1 MTIQGHFVPEE
12 MGTLPFVWRH
22 KWNMVRAFCGW
33 VLAVSILLVS
43 CQTHA
48 DPRPWTLDR
57 YKHVAWTGK
66 NGAPTGVTS
75 LAQTLD
81 GYLWIGTDHGLFR
94 FDGARFERFEEQS
107 PARRSVYGLYA
118 SSDGGLWVSYESGG
132 VDFLEG
138 GHVTQYGSKAGLPNN
153 AIIEGFAE
161 DSRGAIWLY
170 GAGYLYTH
178 VGDHWKS
185 IGGDLG
191 LKSGYAPDLLIARDG
206 AFWVGTA
213 AGLFYRAANARQ
225 FVPLE
230 QEGYVSHIVEA
241 PDGSIWVA
249 HLRGA
254 IERWTTSKGMPV
266 RSPGRITMT
275 STERMLFDQQGGL
288 WLNGLGDGVRHLAAN
303 EINQNTDLSALNAK
317 VEVFNSSNGLSGDYA
332 WPLLIDREGNTWV
345 GTGAGLD
352 RFSRSNFTPA
362 PFPSGTHD
370 FALTAGVDGAV
381 WTGSSSKPVMELK
394 DSQVR
399 TFEVPPYTLAAYADR
414 EGAVYIGGTTGIW
427 KMSETGAEHLA
438 NRPNADAEA
447 FALVL
452 AITKDLHDTLWVS
465 AGGPTGAGLYTWA
478 KGQWKKSAISGTPRA
493 DFTDDKG
500 RVWLGYRDNRIVV
513 ADGDNATTLGPLQG
527 VAIGDTKAFQQDG
540 DRLWIG
546 GSDGLGY
553 MDGLRLKMARLADGG
568 PLKNVTGI
576 VFSARG
582 DLWVHTLDG
591 VFQLPA
597 NDVRQAEV
605 DSSHPMHFRKFGTLD
620 GLPGSPA
627 LQFPLP
633 SAIKSTDGRLW
644 FATSN
649 GVVWLDP
656 AQLISNTLPPQV
668 IIDSVEA
675 DGKTY
680 KPEDGLTLPA
690 HTENIRIGFS
700 VLSMTMP
707 ERVDAKIRMR
717 GLDDDWRDVGSQR
730 EVSYSNLRPGN
741 HHFDVIGANE
751 DGVWNKA
758 GRGIGFSIKPAFY
771 QTAWFVV
778 LCICLAALALWQAFA
793 FRLRQVHRR
802 LHVRLEARH
811 AERERIARDLHDTL
825 LQGFPGLLMKVQ
837 VGVDRLPLPEEA
849 ADRQFLNKTLD
860 QARGLIVESRDQVSR
875 LRSEE
880 YSSFA
885 EVISSFD
892 KDHASH
898 PGMTLNASV
907 EGHERRLNREIFEE
921 VSFVMKEAMCNA
933 YAHSDGNLLTVRL
946 DYRHD
951 ALFLEVHDNG
961 TGIDQGILDAGER
974 PGHWGLMGMRERA
987 KQMSAKL
994 SIESLPRT
1002 GTRVT
1007 LSIPARIAY
1016 ATSPG
1021 AGLFSWFKR

>member
-1 MTIQGHFVPEE
+1 MTIHGHFV
-12 MGTLPFVWRH
+12 FAWRH
-22 KWNMVRAFCGW
+22 KWNMVRAFCGS
-33 VLAVSILLVS
+33 VLATSILLAS
-43 CQTHA
+43 CPTHA

-66 NGAPTGVTS
+66 NGAPTGVSS

-94 FDGARFERFEEQS
+94 FDGARFKRLEEQS
-107 PARRSVYGLYA
+107 PSRRSVYGLYA
-118 SSDGGLWVSYESGG
+118 SSDGGLWISYESGG
-132 VDFLEG
+132 VDFLKG
-138 GHVTQYGSKAGLPNN
+138 GHVTQYGSKAGLPDN
-153 AIIEGFAE
+153 ALIEGFTE
-161 DSRGAIWLY
+161 DNHGAIWLY
-170 GAGYLYTH
+170 GAGYLYTL
-178 VGDHWKS
+178 VAEHWKS

-191 LKSGYAPDLLIARDG
+191 LKSGYAPALLIARDG
-206 AFWVGTA
+206 AFWAGTA
-213 AGLFYRAANARQ
+213 AGLFYRAADAKQ

-230 QEGYVSHIVEA
+230 QGAYVSHIVEA

-254 IERWTTSKGMPV
+254 IERWTPGKGMPV
-266 RSPGRITMT
+266 RAPGSITTT
-275 STERMLFDQQGGL
+275 STERMLFDRQGGL
-288 WLNGLGDGVRHLAAN
+288 WLNGLGDGVRHLSSNA
-303 EINQNTDLSALNAK
+303 INQDADLSSLNAK
-317 VEVFNSSNGLSGDYA
+317 IESFNSSNGLSGDYA

-370 FALTAGVDGAV
+370 FALTTGVDGAV

-399 TFEVPPYTLAAYADR
+399 TFDVPPYTLAAYADR

-478 KGQWKKSAISGTPRA
+478 KGHWKKSAISGTPRT

-500 RVWLGYRDNRIVV
+500 RIWLGYRNNRIVV
-513 ADGDNATTLGPLQG
+513 ADGDNPTTLGPLQG

-540 DRLWIG
+540 HRLWIG

-553 MDGLRLKMARLADGG
+553 MDGLRLKMVRLADGG
-568 PLKNVTGI
+568 SLKNVTGI

-591 VFQLPA
+591 VFQLPV

-605 DSSHPMHFRKFGTLD
+605 DSSYPIHFRKFGTLD

-633 SAIKSTDGRLW
+633 SAVKSTDGRLW

-656 AQLISNTLPPQV
+656 AQLISNPLPPQV

-675 DGKTY
+675 DGKIY
-680 KPEDGLTLPA
+680 KPEDGLILPA
-690 HTENIRIGFS
+690 HTENIRIAFS

-717 GLDDDWRDVGSQR
+717 SLDNDWRDVGSQR
-730 EVSYSNLRPGN
+730 EVSYSNLGPGH

-751 DGVWNKA
+751 DGVWNNA
-758 GRGIGFSIKPAFY
+758 GRGIEFSIKPAFY
-771 QTAWFVV
+771 QTAWFIV
-778 LCICLAALALWQAFA
+778 LCICLAVLALWQAFV
-793 FRLRQVHRR
+793 FRLRQVNRR
-802 LHVRLEARH
+802 LRVRLEARH

-849 ADRQFLNKTLD
+849 VERQFLNQTLD
-860 QARGLIVESRDQVSR
+860 QARGIIVESRDQVSR

-880 YSSFA
+880 YGNLA
-885 EVISSFD
+885 EVMSFFD
-892 KDHASH
+892 KEHASH
-898 PGMTLNASV
+898 PGMTLDASIV
-907 EGHERRLNREIFEE
+907 GHERKLNREIFEE

-933 YAHSDGNLLTVRL
+933 YAHSEGSLLTVRL

-951 ALFLEVHDNG
+951 ALLLEVHDNG
-961 TGIDQGILDAGER
+961 TGIDQAILDTGER

-994 SIESLPRT
+994 SIESLPGN

-1016 ATSPG
+1016 ATSPRT
-1021 AGLFSWFKR
+1021 GLFPWFKR

>member
-1 MTIQGHFVPEE
+1 MPIRGFFVPEQ
-12 MGTLPFVWRH
+12 MGILHFASRH
-22 KWNMVRAFCGW
+22 KWNMARWFCGW
-33 VLAVSILLVS
+33 TLAIGVLLVP

-48 DPRPWTLDR
+48 VSRPWTLDR

-66 NGAPTGVTS
+66 NGAPTGVSS

-94 FDGARFERFEEQS
+94 FDGTRFRRFEEQS
-107 PARRSVYGLYA
+107 PSRRAVYGLFA
-118 SSDGGLWVSYESGG
+118 GSDGSLWVSYESGG
-132 VDFLEG
+132 IDLLKD
-138 GHVTQYGSKAGLPNN
+138 GHVTRYGSKAGLPDN
-153 AIIEGFAE
+153 ALIEGIAE
-161 DSRGAIWLY
+161 DNHGAIWLY
-170 GAGYLYTH
+170 GAGYLYTRF
-178 VGDHWKS
+178 GEHWKS

-191 LKSGYAPDLLIARDG
+191 LKSGYAPALLVARDG

-213 AGLFYRAANARQ
+213 VGLFYRAANAQQ
-225 FVPLE
+225 FLPLE
-230 QEGYVSHIVEA
+230 QAGYVSHIVEA

-266 RSPGRITMT
+266 RTPGSITTT

-288 WLNGLGDGVRHLAAN
+288 WLNGLGDGIRHIAPNAISPN
-303 EINQNTDLSALNAK
+303 ADLSALNAK
-317 VEVFNSSNGLSGDYA
+317 VELFNSSNGLSGDYA

-370 FALTAGVDGAV
+370 FALATGVDGAI

-394 DSQVR
+394 DSQVKA
-399 TFEVPPYTLAAYADR
+399 FDVPPYTLAAYADR
-414 EGAVYIGGTTGIW
+414 KGAVYIGGTTGIW
-427 KMSETGAEHLA
+427 KMSDAGAEHLA
-438 NRPNADAEA
+438 DRPNPDAQS

-452 AITKDLHDTLWVS
+452 AITKDFHDTLWVS

-478 KGQWKKSAISGTPRA
+478 KGQWKKSAINGTPRT

-500 RVWLGYRDNRIVV
+500 RVWLGYRSNRIVV
-513 ADGDNATTLGPLQG
+513 ADGENATTLGPDQG
-527 VAIGDTKAFQQDG
+527 VTIGDTKAFQQDG
-540 DRLWIG
+540 QRLWIG

-553 MDGLRLKMARLADGG
+553 IDGKRLKMVRLADGG
-568 PLKNVTGI
+568 SLKNVTGI
-576 VFSARG
+576 VFSEFG

-591 VFQLPA
+591 VFQLPVK
-597 NDVRQAEV
+597 DVRQAEI
-605 DSSHPMHFRKFGTLD
+605 DSSYPMHFRKFGTLD

-633 SAIKSTDGRLW
+633 SVAKSTDGRLW

-656 AQLISNTLPPQV
+656 AQLISNPLPPQV

-675 DGKTY
+675 DGKAY
-680 KPEDGLTLPA
+680 KSEGDLALPV
-690 HTENIRIGFS
+690 HTENIRIAFS
-700 VLSMTMP
+700 VPGMTMP

-717 GLDDDWRDVGSQR
+717 GLDKDWRDVGSQR
-730 EVSYSNLRPGN
+730 EVSYSNLRPG
-741 HHFDVIGANE
+741 HYHFDVIGANE
-751 DGVWNKA
+751 DGVWNNA
-758 GRGIGFSIKPAFY
+758 GRGIEFSIKPAFY

-778 LCICLAALALWQAFA
+778 VCACLAAIALWQAFA
-793 FRLRQVHRR
+793 FRLRQVNRR
-802 LHVRLEARH
+802 LRVRLEARH

-825 LQGFPGLLMKVQ
+825 LQSFPGLLMKVQ
-837 VGVDRLPLPEEA
+837 VGVDRLPLPEGA
-849 ADRQFLNKTLD
+849 AERQFLNETLD
-860 QARGLIVESRDQVSR
+860 QARGVIIESRDQVSL

-880 YSSFA
+880 YGNLA
-885 EVISSFD
+885 EVLSGFD
-892 KDHASH
+892 KEHASH
-898 PGMTLNASV
+898 PGMKLIASI
-907 EGHERRLNREIFEE
+907 EGHERKLNREIFEE
-921 VSFVMKEAMCNA
+921 VSFIMKEAMCNA
-933 YAHSDGNLLTVRL
+933 YAHSEGNLLTVRL

-961 TGIDQGILDAGER
+961 AGIDRAILDAGER
-974 PGHWGLMGMRERA
+974 PGHWGLIGMRERA
-987 KQMSAKL
+987 KQMSAKF
-994 SIESLPRT
+994 SIESQSGS
-1002 GTRVT
+1002 GTRVA

-1016 ATSPG
+1016 ATPPRVG
-1021 AGLFSWFKR
+1021 PFSWLRR